1 MIIQIVPGVRV
12 MALSLLAASLDGG
25 LGDLAG
31 GGVLLG
37 DGLDDA
43 DGNRLPHVT
52 DGEPAERRVGGEWFH
67 GHGLGRSHLD
77 DGGITVLDGLG
88 EGLQL
93 FAGTTIASLEDF
105 LKFASNVGGVAI
117 HDGCVTVLDRS
128 GVVEDD
134 DLRVEVLALLGWVVL
149 GVRGDVA
156 TTDFLDG
163 DVLDVEADVVAGESL
178 GKRLVVHLHGLD
190 LSGDVSGSKCHDHTR
205 LDDASFNTTD
215 WHCSN
220 SSDLVDILEGKTKG
234 LVGGARR
241 RDDGVEGID
250 EGHAGCRS
258 LFFGLLGPSLFLL
271 AVSVSTDPPGHLL
284 GLFQHVV
291 SMPPRDGAENN
302 FLGIVTD
309 LLDVSLDFFTNF
321 QESRL
326 VVRVGSGGVHLVDT
340 DDELLDTQRVG
351 EQGMFAGLAILGNA
365 SLELTCARSNDEDGT
380 IGLRSARNHVFDE
393 ISVAGSVDDGDVVV
407 LGLELP
413 ESDVDGDTTF
423 ALGLQLVED
432 PGILEGALAHLLGFL
447 LEFFDDTFVNTTA
460 FVDEMAG
467 RSRLA
472 RVDVTDDD
480 DVNVELFFS
489 HFGLIVVN
497 KYKCKGG
504 MNSRRFLH
512 TFKQI
517 ETTQL

>member
-52 DGEPAERRVGGEWFH
+52 DSEAAERRVGGEWFH
-67 GHGLGRSHLD
+67 GHGFGRSHLD

-163 DVLDVEADVVAGESL
+163 DVLDVEANVVTGESL
-178 GKRLVVHLHGLD
+178 GKRLVVHLHRFD
-190 LSGDVSGSKCHDHTR
+190 LSGDISRSKSDNHSR
-205 LDDASFNTTD
+205 FDDASLDTAN

-220 SSDLVDILEGKTKG
+220 ASDLVDVLEGKTEG
-234 LVGGARR
+234 LVGGACR

-250 EGHAGCRS
+250 EGHTARRS
-258 LFFGLLGPSLFLL
+258 LFFGLLGPSLFLF
-271 AVSVSTDPPGHLL
+271 AVSVSLDPPGHLL
-284 GLFQHVV
+284 RFLQHVISV
-291 SMPPRDGAENN
+291 PSRDGAEDD
-302 FLGIVTD
+302 FLRVVTD
-309 LLDVSLDFFTNF
+309 LLDVTLDFLSDL
-321 QESRL
+321 QESGL
-326 VVRVGSGGVHLVDT
+326 VVRVGSGGVHFVDT
-340 DDELLDTQRVG
+340 NDELLHAQGVG
-351 EQGMFAGLAILGNA
+351 EKSMLTGLAVLGDTGFKFTG
-365 SLELTCARSNDEDGT
+365 SGGDDEYGAVS
-380 IGLRSARNHVFDE
+380 LRSSGDHVLDE
-393 ISVAGSVDDGDVVV
+393 IPVSRGVDDGDVIV
-407 LGLELP
+407 LSLELP
-413 ESDVDGDTTF
+413 QSNVDGDTTF
-423 ALGLQLVED
+423 TLSLELVQN
-432 PGILEGALAHLLGFL
+432 PGIFEGAFAHLLGFL
-447 LEFFDDTFVNTTA
+447 FELFDDTLVDTTA

-489 HFGLIVVN
+489 HFFW
-497 KYKCKGG
+497 
-504 MNSRRFLH
+504 FLVKLFGKVK
-512 TFKQI
+512 TI
-517 ETTQL
+517 TMLL

>member
-12 MALSLLAASLDGG
+12 MALSLLAASLDSG

-31 GGVLLG
+31 GGFLLG

-43 DGNRLPHVT
+43 DGDRLPHVT

-134 DLRVEVLALLGWVVL
+134 DLRVEVLALLGRVVL

-163 DVLDVEADVVAGESL
+163 DVLDVEANVVAGKSL
-178 GKRLVVHLHGLD
+178 GEGLVVHLHRFD
-190 LSGDVSGSKCHDHTR
+190 LSGDVGGGETDDHAG
-205 LDDASFNTTD
+205 LDDTGLDTTD
-215 WHCSN
+215 GHCSDTAN
-220 SSDLVDILEGKTKG
+220 LVDVLEWETKG
-234 LVGGARR
+234 LVGGALR
-241 RDDGVEGID
+241 RDDGVQGVD
-250 EGHAGCRS
+250 EGHTGGDGS
-258 LFFGLLGPSLFLL
+258 LDVLGPTLFLL
-271 AVSVSTDPPGHLL
+271 AIAVSSGPPGHLL
-284 GLFQHVV
+284 GFLQHVV
-291 SMPPRDGAENN
+291 SVPSGNGAEDD
-302 FLGIVTD
+302 FLGIVSD
-309 LLDVSLDFFTNF
+309 LLNVTLDFLTDF
-321 QESRL
+321 QETGLAVRSR
-326 VVRVGSGGVHLVDT
+326 GGGVHLVDS
-340 DDELLDTQRVG
+340 DDELLDSESVG
-351 EQGMFAGLAILGNA
+351 EESVLAGLSILGDTGF
-365 SLELTCARSNDEDGT
+365 ELTSTGGDDEHT
-380 IGLRSARNHVFDE
+380 AIGLGSASDHVLDE
-393 ISVAGSVDDGDVVV
+393 IPVAWGIDDGDVVV

-413 ESDVDGDTTF
+413 QGNIDGDTTLT
-423 ALGLQLVED
+423 LGLELVQH
-432 PGILEGALAHLLGFL
+432 PGIFEGALAHLLGFL
-447 LEFFDDTFVNTTA
+447 LELLDDTLVDATA

-467 RSRLA
+467 GGRLA

-480 DVNVELFFS
+480 DVDVELFFT
-489 HFGLIVVN
+489 HLVVVKELFGW
-497 KYKCKGG
+497 
-504 MNSRRFLH
+504 
-512 TFKQI
+512 
-517 ETTQL
+517 